1 MFVKYALGGFSNRV
15 KFQAYTCIYVLY
27 LFHIFICLIFVK
39 SKSCNTQELELLGN
53 TNNTFPELH
62 NIIEKLFPE
71 KKLQKKTNLERQNNT
86 QTKIS
91 PHSKHVNSIS
101 FKFVN
106 TVAVDEYAYCNEMIC
121 NRLTIT
127 KRIHFAKLA
136 TAPKEE

>member
-1 MFVKYALGGFSNRV
+1 MQG
-15 KFQAYTCIYVLY
+15 
-27 LFHIFICLIFVK
+27 VK
-39 SKSCNTQELELLGN
+39 SRWKVFSKELELLGN